1 MTSMPLSP
9 RMMELLARAAEAF
22 SAQLDPFH
30 VDWLTKNK
38 VTLEECVDLSGLI
51 GDILRDH
58 WLAQKEGG
66 DTG

>member
-22 SAQLDPFH
+22 RVQLDPFH

-38 VTLEECVDLSGLI
+38 VTLEECVDLSELI
-51 GDILRDH
+51 GRILCDY

>member
-1 MTSMPLSP
+1 ML
-9 RMMELLARAAEAF
+9 ELPEKAAEAF
-22 SAQLDPFH
+22 RFQLDPFH

-38 VTLEECVDLSGLI
+38 VTLEECVDLSELI
-51 GDILRDH
+51 GRILWDH